1 MKGKATYT
9 LIAVLALVVA
19 VSMISCTKKSE
30 EIKADLVII
39 SGAVFTGLSDEPM
52 PRAVAIT
59 GDRIMAVGTKDEVA
73 GLIGKDTKV
82 YEFGDQLVLP
92 GFHDAHL
99 HMIGTGFAEGGVL
112 LRYVDSKA
120 KCVQITKE
128 FADAHPDQEWIYGSG
143 WHYTH
148 WKEKNP
154 PTKKDLDAVL
164 PDRPVY
170 LVDVDGH
177 AAWANS
183 KALEICGIT
192 KDTPDPEGGI
202 IHRYE
207 NGEPTG
213 YLEERASRPV
223 GARARESLM
232 AGNEGKYFKIFL
244 DTAAREGI
252 TSVND
257 MGITTLEGFELYN
270 NLDEKGALTAR
281 VHIQSGLMGDIKS
294 AIGLR
299 DKCTSDRL
307 RHSGI
312 KGFVDGVGMA
322 RTAYM
327 LKPYSDDP
335 TTRGYLVN
343 KEEKLRQ
350 AVFAA
355 DAAGFNVHLHACGD
369 AAVRLSLDWFEEA
382 MKVNRR
388 ENARHS
394 VEHADHMDPDDIPR
408 FGKLGVIASVQ
419 PELMAPVKSFKDNIY
434 RVRLGPERSLYA
446 WPFKSFQDGGAVVA
460 FGTDSSVTELTA
472 MRNIYRASTRIH
484 DDGVPEGRWNPKECL
499 TLADCLKAYTYN
511 PAYMVGREKELG
523 TLEVGKYADV
533 VVLDR
538 NLFNIPAKEILET
551 KVELTVMDGEI
562 VYKKK

>member
-1 MKGKATYT
+1 M
-9 LIAVLALVVA
+9 VLTIITTVG
-19 VSMISCTKKSE
+19 MICCTKPSDVA
-30 EIKADLVII
+30 KADLAII
-39 SGAVFTGLSDEPM
+39 SDVIFTGLSDEPM
-52 PRAVAIT
+52 PGAVAIK
-59 GDRIMAVGTKDEVA
+59 GNRIMAVGTRDEVA
-73 GLIGKDTKV
+73 DLIGKDTKV
-82 YEFGDQLVLP
+82 YEFGDKLVLS

-99 HMIGTGFAEGGVL
+99 HMIGTGFAEGGVP
-112 LRYVDSKA
+112 LRYVNSKD
-120 KCVQITKE
+120 KCVQNTKE
-128 FADAHPDQEWIYGSG
+128 FADAHPDQEWIYGKG

-148 WKEKNP
+148 WKEKVP
-154 PTKKDLDAVL
+154 PTKEDLDAVL
-164 PDRPVY
+164 SNRPVY

-192 KDTPDPEGGI
+192 KDTPDPEGGV

-223 GARARESLM
+223 GRRAMESLM

-244 DTAAREGI
+244 DAAAKEGI

-257 MGITTLEGFELYN
+257 MGSTNLKGFKLYSS
-270 NLDEKGALTAR
+270 LDERGALTAR
-281 VHIQSGLMGDIKS
+281 VHIQSGLMGDTKS
-294 AIGLR
+294 AIELR

-307 RHSGI
+307 RHFGM

-350 AVFAA
+350 AIISA

-388 ENARHS
+388 ADARHS
-394 VEHADHMDPDDIPR
+394 VEHADHMDSADIPR
-408 FGKLGVIASVQ
+408 FGTLGVIASVQ
-419 PELMAPVKSFKDNIY
+419 PELMAPVKSFRDNIY
-434 RVRLGPERSLYA
+434 PVRLGPERSLRA

-460 FGTDSSVTELTA
+460 FGTDSSVTEFTA

-484 DDGVPEGRWNPKECL
+484 DDGVVEGRWNPKECL
-499 TLADCLKAYTYN
+499 TLAECLRAYTYN
-511 PAYMVGREKELG
+511 PAYMVGREDELG

-538 NLFNIPAKEILET
+538 NLFKIPAIEILDT
-551 KVELTVMDGEI
+551 KVELTIMGGEI
-562 VYKKK
+562 VYRKK